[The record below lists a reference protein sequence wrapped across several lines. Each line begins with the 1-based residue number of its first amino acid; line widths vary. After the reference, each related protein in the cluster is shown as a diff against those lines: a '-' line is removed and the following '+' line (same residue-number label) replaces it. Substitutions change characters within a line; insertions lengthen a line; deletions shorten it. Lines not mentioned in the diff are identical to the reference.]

1 MAAEIKSDL
10 ELKIAHVFIDMVSD
24 SDLLIEQGPR
34 GQRVSE
40 NQPL

>member
-10 ELKIAHVFIDMVSD
+10 ELKIAHVFIEMVGD
-24 SDLLIEQGPR
+24 SELLIEQGPR
-34 GQRVSE
+34 RQGVSQ